1 MAKVKSGDRFLD
13 LFFTLSCIM
22 LWIWQLY
29 NLNPRQDGFFCGCP
43 LSGWGGG
50 EVKKPPPY
58 DLSDISYN
66 DKTWHSYTLLKEV
79 PKTIW
84 IRWHI
89 PWVLLISVFNK
100 GNSINFV
107 ISRNTDI
114 DFLESSTIL
123 LIDMVFWWC
132 QQKWLVQAFLT

>member
-1 MAKVKSGDRFLD
+1 M
-13 LFFTLSCIM
+13 
-22 LWIWQLY
+22 
-29 NLNPRQDGFFCGCP
+29 GFFGAAHW
-43 LSGWGGG
+43 LDGGG

-66 DKTWHSYTLLKEV
+66 DKTWHSYTLLKEI

-123 LIDMVFWWC
+123 LIDMVFWGC
-132 QQKWLVQAFLT
+132 QQNG